1 MTGLYVVW
9 GTLVDQE
16 RLLAG
21 LKATP
26 GDWEEQ
32 SADKG
37 KPIVIRT
44 NAQSEYLRWV
54 RKEIVDAYGEKID
67 RILVIKW

>member
-16 RLLAG
+16 RLLAEP
-21 LKATP
+21 KATP

-32 SADKG
+32 GADKR
-37 KPIVIRT
+37 KAIVIRT
-44 NAQSEYLRWV
+44 NAQSEYLRSIQ
-54 RKEIVDAYGEKID
+54 REILDRYREKID
-67 RILVIKW
+67 CILVIKW